1 MKETNYSKT
10 SYDKESE
17 GNLANVTDYIFGGSR
32 LWSEIIKEV
41 EKDVVRDKQNAID
54 SDPNFVANQG
64 INNIFKLI
72 NDNILEGDD
81 SKFSQTDI
89 TLLKIL
95 LTTQYDSLKKDVANV
110 RVLRV
115 GNTGPEMAVAMAKSA
130 ARFVG
135 GCVAFT
141 AGMVGNA
148 IETAGKLVHI
158 TPAAYLIN
166 RLPII
171 TKKEKKEVPAILREG
186 NKEITVR
193 TNFIELIGQGI
204 QEGANWLQ
212 LKSNAPLF
220 AKAIARL
227 DKKTIK
233 KIDVIKKEGLTSIK
247 VEGSDEAL
255 VDATLK
261 TLTVLPNIRKGN
273 TERM

>member
-1 MKETNYSKT
+1 M
-10 SYDKESE
+10 
-17 GNLANVTDYIFGGSR
+17 
-32 LWSEIIKEV
+32 
-41 EKDVVRDKQNAID
+41 RDKQNAIGPD
-54 SDPNFVANQG
+54 THFVANQG

-81 SKFSQTDI
+81 PKFSQTDI
-89 TLLKIL
+89 TLLKNL

-220 AKAIARL
+220 VKAIARL
-227 DKKTIK
+227 DKETIK
-233 KIDVIKKEGLTSIK
+233 KIGAIKKEGLTSIK
-247 VEGSDEAL
+247 VEGSNKAL